1 MKRYNLLFPVLLGAI
16 LFAQCLFAQP
26 QSMHPA
32 FPLLDGNGKNVLQ
45 SAQPVSTMLTCGNCH
60 DTRYI
65 ESHSGHVAF
74 GLFPLNTQDST
85 ASPQHWNRTL
95 YNLLTMNM
103 KNPATGSVANQLM
116 SYGARHVGGGM
127 AVYSSTGQR
136 LDNIPAQTDNPE
148 TSYWDMN
155 AGQIAAWNWRESGV
169 VEMNCFICHI
179 PVIDNQARQAELAA
193 GRFAWANT
201 ATLARAGIVNKTA
214 VGFAYNKTS
223 FLADGSVDPD
233 KIRISDPGNDNCGSC
248 HGIVHNAATDI
259 LISPGCNAAQ
269 WATETTGQIISPQKI
284 AVSGMNLVNK
294 NDLTRSWDIHAE
306 RLVECVDCHHS
317 ANNPAYYQESAS
329 SKPQHLNFDARKMS
343 IQEYLYRPS
352 HQFVRGQSWQ
362 LSTST
367 QTANTMRRC
376 ESCHNAESTH
386 AWLPYKNRHFN
397 ALACESCHIPKLY
410 SPTRRLVDWTVINDH
425 GQPRTE
431 CRSIDG
437 KFGSLSTPIYGYEP
451 VLLGRIEPDGRQ
463 RLAPYNII
471 SLWYWVHGAPEQ
483 PVTLAMLQ
491 QVYYPNGSPANNV
504 LASLDANQNG
514 ALDDDELCLDT
525 PAKIDLVANKLAAL
539 GLNSPRIKSVLA
551 PFAIHHNVAGRE
563 WVTRNCESCHSNQSL
578 ITRPFLLA
586 NNYPHNVQPDLI
598 TTGILDMN
606 GSLQSQEGGL
616 VFKPSARAAGFYILG
631 HDRVNGVQIAG
642 AALFILVLLGI
653 SAHGLLRYIASR
665 KLLKTKEKTKQVY
678 MYTAY
683 ERIWHWLQ
691 ALAIIGL
698 IFTGLIIHSPSV
710 FGVLSFSYA
719 IYLHNV
725 LALILL
731 VNAFLSAFYHFAS
744 GKIKMFLPEPE
755 GFFSQAIDQM
765 LYYLSGI
772 FKGAPHPFE
781 KTHDKKLNPLQKLT
795 YLVILNILLPVQIIT
810 GILIWGAQHW
820 PTIAAKLGGLLFL
833 VPFHSLVAWFFAAF
847 LILHIYLTTTGHTA
861 TSSIKAMISG
871 WEEIKKS

>member
-1 MKRYNLLFPVLLGAI
+1 MKQHKILFPVLLWA
-16 LFAQCLFAQP
+16 LLSAHCLFAQSN
-26 QSMHPA
+26 SMHPA
-32 FPLLDGNGKNVLQ
+32 FPLLDNYGKNVLQ
-45 SAQPVSTMLTCGNCH
+45 TAKPVSTMLTCGNCH

-74 GLFPLNTQDST
+74 GLFPANSQDST
-85 ASPQHWNRTL
+85 ASPQYWNRSL

-103 KNPATGSVANQLM
+103 ENPAAKSHPNQLK

-127 AVYSSTGQR
+127 ALYSSNGQR
-136 LDNIPAQTDNPE
+136 LDALPAQTDNPE
-148 TSYWDMN
+148 TSYWNMN
-155 AGQIAAWNWRESGV
+155 AGRLETWNWRESGV
-169 VEMNCFICHI
+169 VEMNCFLCHI
-179 PVIDNQARQAELAA
+179 PVVDNKSRQTELAA

-201 ATLARAGIVNKTA
+201 ATLAGAGIVNKTES
-214 VGFAYNKTS
+214 GYSYNKSS
-223 FLADGSVDPD
+223 FLADGSIDPN

-259 LISPGCNAAQ
+259 LISPGCNAEQ

-294 NDLTRSWDIHAE
+294 NQLTRSWDVHAE
-306 RLVECVDCHHS
+306 RLVQCVDCHHS
-317 ANNPAYYQESAS
+317 ANNPAYYQESSATR
-329 SKPQHLNFDARKMS
+329 PQHLIFDARKMS
-343 IQEYLYRPS
+343 FQEYLYRPS
-352 HQFVRGQSWQ
+352 HQFVRGVSLQ
-362 LSTST
+362 LANMT
-367 QTANTMRRC
+367 QNTNTMRRC

-397 ALACESCHIPKLY
+397 ALTCESCHIPKLY
-410 SPTRRLVDWTVINDH
+410 SPTRRLIDWTVINSQ
-425 GQPRTE
+425 GEPRTE

-437 KFGSLSTPIYGYEP
+437 NFGSLNTPIYGYEP

-471 SLWYWVHGAPEQ
+471 ALWYWVHGNPEQ
-483 PVTLAMLQ
+483 PVNLAQLQ
-491 QVYYPNGSPANNV
+491 QAYYQNGAPAPDI
-504 LASLDANQNG
+504 LATLDTNQNG
-514 ALDDDELCLDT
+514 ALDIAELCLDS
-525 PAKIDLVANKLAAL
+525 PAKIDLLTSKLAKL
-539 GLNSPRIKSVLA
+539 GLDSPRIKNNLV
-551 PFAIHHNVAGRE
+551 PFAIHHNVTNNE

-586 NNYPHNVQPDLI
+586 GNYPYGVQPGII
-598 TTGILDMN
+598 TSNILSMN
-606 GSLQSQEGGL
+606 GAILTQDDSL

-631 HDRVNGVQIAG
+631 HDRVKWVQIAG

-653 SAHGLLRYIASR
+653 SAHGLLRYVASR

-678 MYTAY
+678 MYNAY
-683 ERIWHWLQ
+683 ERLWHWLQ

-710 FGVLSFSYA
+710 FGLFDFSYA
-719 IYLHNV
+719 VYIHNA

-744 GKIKMFLPEPE
+744 GKIRMFLPEPT
-755 GFFSQAIDQM
+755 GFFSQAIEQT

-781 KTHDKKLNPLQKLT
+781 KTREKKLNPLQKIT

-820 PTIAAKLGGLLFL
+820 PNIAAKLGGLAFL

-847 LILHIYLTTTGHTA
+847 LILHIYLTTTGHTL

-871 WEEIKKS
+871 WEEIKKE